1 MLTTGIPQIVAGIAV
16 FLVCGVLLFSGKV
29 RKRYWC
35 LSCLVTALL
44 VGRGVWC
51 ANYFFDL
58 GIGTPKVFSPENWE
72 KTKPEQRHFM
82 VDDLQEQIALIGMP
96 EDKVR
101 ELLGAPD
108 YQDTAACLSYVIAQP
123 FDEVTL
129 DLTLKSGIV
138 TQVEQ
143 TSH

>member
-35 LSCLVTALL
+35 LSCLVTALF

-51 ANYFFDL
+51 ANDFFDL
-58 GIGTPKVFSPENWE
+58 GMGTPKVFSPENWE

-96 EDKVR
+96 EDEVR

-108 YQDTAACLSYVIAQP
+108 YQDTAACLSYVSAQP

>member
-1 MLTTGIPQIVAGIAV
+1 
-16 FLVCGVLLFSGKV
+16 
-29 RKRYWC
+29 
-35 LSCLVTALL
+35 
-44 VGRGVWC
+44 
-51 ANYFFDL
+51 
-58 GIGTPKVFSPENWE
+58 
-72 KTKPEQRHFM
+72 
-82 VDDLQEQIALIGMP
+82 MP
-96 EDKVR
+96 EDEVR

>member
-1 MLTTGIPQIVAGIAV
+1 MLKNKNSDGYFYAADK
-16 FLVCGVLLFSGKV
+16 CG
-29 RKRYWC
+29 
-35 LSCLVTALL
+35 
-44 VGRGVWC
+44 
-51 ANYFFDL
+51 N
-58 GIGTPKVFSPENWE
+58 
-72 KTKPEQRHFM
+72 
-82 VDDLQEQIALIGMP
+82 IGMP
-96 EDKVR
+96 EDEVR

>member
-1 MLTTGIPQIVAGIAV
+1 M
-16 FLVCGVLLFSGKV
+16 S
-29 RKRYWC
+29 
-35 LSCLVTALL
+35 
-44 VGRGVWC
+44 
-51 ANYFFDL
+51 
-58 GIGTPKVFSPENWE
+58 
-72 KTKPEQRHFM
+72 
-82 VDDLQEQIALIGMP
+82 

>member
-51 ANYFFDL
+51 ANDFFDL
-58 GIGTPKVFSPENWE
+58 GMGTPKVFSPENWE

-82 VDDLQEQIALIGMP
+82 VDDLQAKIRCASFSVHRTIRILRR
-96 EDKVR
+96 V
-101 ELLGAPD
+101 
-108 YQDTAACLSYVIAQP
+108 CLMS
-123 FDEVTL
+123 L
-129 DLTLKSGIV
+129 RSRLTK
-138 TQVEQ
+138 
-143 TSH
+143 

>member
-51 ANYFFDL
+51 ANDFFDL
-58 GIGTPKVFSPENWE
+58 
-72 KTKPEQRHFM
+72 
-82 VDDLQEQIALIGMP
+82 
-96 EDKVR
+96 
-101 ELLGAPD
+101 
-108 YQDTAACLSYVIAQP
+108 
-123 FDEVTL
+123 
-129 DLTLKSGIV
+129 
-138 TQVEQ
+138 
-143 TSH
+143 